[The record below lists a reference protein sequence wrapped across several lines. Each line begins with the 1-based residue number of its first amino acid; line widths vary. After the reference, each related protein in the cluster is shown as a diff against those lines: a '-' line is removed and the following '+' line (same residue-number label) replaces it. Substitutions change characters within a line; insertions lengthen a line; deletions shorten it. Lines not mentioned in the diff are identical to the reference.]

1 MTALPLGV
9 GFFVRKVGGA
19 LLGSSNCGLVELLNG
34 AQKSLFCPISKSG
47 ITLLSWKV
55 ASVSGRPAGVSCDA
69 EELIPVS
76 TCRGC
81 WTERLTALC
90 SLRVV
95 WFLLWLGFCCYFSRV
110 ASHLDHLLFS
120 HICQCWPKP
129 GQSTK
134 ERNLVFFS
142 GNTTKTYTLSW
153 FIQYSRSLDFIH
165 DFRTH
170 GQKVC
175 FNSVRSFSSGRIT
188 RFLRSIAI
196 TWTWLISVS
205 LPSALLK
212 M

>member
-1 MTALPLGV
+1 MVL
-9 GFFVRKVGGA
+9 K
-19 LLGSSNCGLVELLNG
+19 N
-34 AQKSLFCPISKSG
+34 LFCPISKSG

-55 ASVSGRPAGVSCDA
+55 ASVGGRPAGVSCDA

-95 WFLLWLGFCCYFSRV
+95 WSGFSCGWASAVILVVWHLTSTTCC
-110 ASHLDHLLFS
+110 S
-120 HICQCWPKP
+120 HISVSADPSQ
-129 GQSTK
+129 GRAQ
-134 ERNLVFFS
+134 RRGIYFFFS

-165 DFRTH
+165 NFRTH